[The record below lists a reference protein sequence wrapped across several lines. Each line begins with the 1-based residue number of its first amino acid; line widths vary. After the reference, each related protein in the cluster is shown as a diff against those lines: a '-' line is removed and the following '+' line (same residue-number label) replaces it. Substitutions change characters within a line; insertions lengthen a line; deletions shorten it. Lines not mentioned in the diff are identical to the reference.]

1 MNDDVI
7 VAAYVAIDEIMQA
20 LGHTSHPLAQISD
33 AEVLTVAVVA
43 AREFQN
49 DHARALRSAKDEAS
63 ILADTGVRL
72 VPIRRANMR
81 PNTWADKLDLRAL
94 RKRIETTGS
103 QLEAMGLQRLRARTN
118 SGFAIKVQ
126 ASLLALA
133 CTNAH

>member
-81 PNTWADKLDLRAL
+81 PNTWADKLALRAL

-103 QLEAMGLQRLRARTN
+103 QLEAMGHARP
-118 SGFAIKVQ
+118 APR
-126 ASLLALA
+126 
-133 CTNAH
+133 